1 MATVLTLLFLGI
13 ATIGYL
19 EGLYFITA
27 IGVFIAIISSIVW
40 LKKSQLSYRFLYP
53 GMLCF
58 LIFTILPIFFSILIS
73 FTNLGTGHFF
83 NKEQALSLL
92 TKSKYLP
99 NDAVSY
105 SYKIFKS
112 TDRYYIQA
120 SKKDTPE
127 LFATF
132 SLEQEN
138 PVIFSTLKPT
148 DEILSSLGPKEV
160 YDLSAQLRALTFQ
173 TPDQDDLY
181 YHRTDILLEK
191 KPLYDYDK
199 SKDALYNKKTGEWF
213 VNNEKQGFYRNP
225 ETKEKLLPGYYTV
238 IGLKNYTDVFA
249 NENFKKT
256 FLKVSLWTFLWA
268 TISVILTFS
277 LGMSLAIFLND
288 KKLKGKAI
296 YRNLLILPYS
306 IPFFISVL
314 VFKGMLSK
322 DFGII
327 NEVLKSLTLSPIP
340 WLEDSLWAK
349 VSCLMV
355 NLWLGFPYMF
365 LVTTGILQAIPESVY
380 EAAKIDGANRWQRFR
395 SITLPMVLSSI
406 TPLLIGSFAF
416 NLGNFVG
423 IYLLTGGGPSMIG
436 ATTPAGETDILIS
449 YTYRLA
455 FEGAGG
461 QLFGMAS
468 SIALFIFVIITGL
481 TVLNF
486 KLFNVNKKESAS

>member
-1 MATVLTLLFLGI
+1 
-13 ATIGYL
+13 
-19 EGLYFITA
+19 
-27 IGVFIAIISSIVW
+27 
-40 LKKSQLSYRFLYP
+40 
-53 GMLCF
+53 
-58 LIFTILPIFFSILIS
+58 
-73 FTNLGTGHFF
+73 
-83 NKEQALSLL
+83 
-92 TKSKYLP
+92 
-99 NDAVSY
+99 
-105 SYKIFKS
+105 
-112 TDRYYIQA
+112 
-120 SKKDTPE
+120 
-127 LFATF
+127 
-132 SLEQEN
+132 
-138 PVIFSTLKPT
+138 
-148 DEILSSLGPKEV
+148 
-160 YDLSAQLRALTFQ
+160 QLRALTFQ

-365 LVTTGILQAIPESVY
+365 L
-380 EAAKIDGANRWQRFR
+380 
-395 SITLPMVLSSI
+395 
-406 TPLLIGSFAF
+406 
-416 NLGNFVG
+416 
-423 IYLLTGGGPSMIG
+423 
-436 ATTPAGETDILIS
+436 
-449 YTYRLA
+449 
-455 FEGAGG
+455 
-461 QLFGMAS
+461 
-468 SIALFIFVIITGL
+468 
-481 TVLNF
+481 
-486 KLFNVNKKESAS
+486 